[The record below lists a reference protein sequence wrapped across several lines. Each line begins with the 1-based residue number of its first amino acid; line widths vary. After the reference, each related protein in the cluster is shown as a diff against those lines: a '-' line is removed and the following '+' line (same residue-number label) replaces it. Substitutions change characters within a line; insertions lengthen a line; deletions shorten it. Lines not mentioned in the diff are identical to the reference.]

1 MNSLFTRLFKYS
13 PRDGHT
19 PLENFLTESL
29 CYFLNGMTAL
39 DRPSLER
46 LICEVLCGSSVPAA
60 LLGRISDARSLSW
73 TPQQPIRWAG
83 GLGYL
88 DICLTADNDIV
99 LVVENK
105 LGAGF
110 TTHQIPGA
118 TEETDSSR
126 EEAGCDQLTFYEK
139 YLQSKGRM
147 AGLVLLTHMR
157 EAPITFLMGQ
167 SGKNGNGVVFRHVC
181 RWAEVHRWLTQW
193 QFIPTS
199 TPAWDSEGA
208 FLMKL
213 ARELAQFLEE
223 QDMIVED
230 LSGDD
235 LDVMKAFYAQDVP
248 RKMRSLFLS
257 LRKSILALPALVT
270 PYGGAK
276 ATFDTTNEIAWDW
289 IYCFEQELKWFICWG
304 VAGAGRYGPI
314 AYDIKFDEP
323 LQAFVVIATD
333 DREIPVSKVRLQS
346 LDRLGWKAYELPSST
361 KLRLVK
367 AVAPSVLL
375 ETGSTFN
382 RAFENWATRTASE
395 ALEILH
401 AAHEDID
408 KGQSLADSIHP
419 TEETH

>member
-1 MNSLFTRLFKYS
+1 VTSLFTRLFKYS

-39 DRPSLER
+39 DRLSLER
-46 LICEVLCGSSVPAA
+46 LICEVLCGPSVPAA
-60 LLGRISDARSLSW
+60 LLSTISGARSLSW
-73 TPQQPIRWAG
+73 TPQQTIRWAG
-83 GLGYL
+83 SLGYL

-110 TTHQIPGA
+110 TTHQIPGVI
-118 TEETDSSR
+118 EEIDGSR
-126 EEAGCDQLTFYEK
+126 EEVGCDQLAFYEK
-139 YLQSKGRM
+139 YLQSKGKV

-157 EAPITFLMGQ
+157 EAPITFLTGQ
-167 SGKNGNGVVFRHVC
+167 SGKKGQGVVFRHVC

-193 QFIPTS
+193 QFSPTS
-199 TPAWDSEGA
+199 TPALDSEGA

-213 ARELAQFLEE
+213 ARELARFLEE

-248 RKMRSLFLS
+248 RKMCSLFLS
-257 LRKSILALPALVT
+257 LRKSILALPALIT
-270 PYGGAK
+270 PYGGAPT
-276 ATFDTTNEIAWDW
+276 TFDTANEIAWDW
-289 IYCFEQELKWFICWG
+289 VYCFEQELEWFVCWG
-304 VAGAGRYGPI
+304 IAGAGRYGLI
-314 AYDIKFDEP
+314 SYDIRFDAP
-323 LQAFVVIATD
+323 LQAFVVIGTD
-333 DREIPVSKVRLQS
+333 KREIPMSQERLQS
-346 LDRLGWKAYELPSST
+346 LDSSGWKAYELPRSK

-367 AVAPSVLL
+367 SVAPSELL
-375 ETGSTFN
+375 EAGRTFN
-382 RAFENWATRTASE
+382 LAFENWATRTASE

-408 KGQSLADSIHP
+408 KGQCLAELHSPD
-419 TEETH
+419 